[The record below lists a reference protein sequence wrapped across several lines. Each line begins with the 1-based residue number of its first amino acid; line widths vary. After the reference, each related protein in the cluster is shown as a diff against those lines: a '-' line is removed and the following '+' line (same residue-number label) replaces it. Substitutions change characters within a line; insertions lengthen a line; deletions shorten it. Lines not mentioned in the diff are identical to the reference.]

1 MMGTF
6 LGGAYEYF
14 CSVFTEMVFGTVF
27 WDYSEIPFNLGGR
40 INLLYCFFWGI
51 AAVVWFKC
59 CYPWISGMIEKL
71 PVIFGKIST
80 WVLILFMCCN
90 ITVSCMVLL
99 RYGQR
104 QEHMEAEKDWQVWID
119 KHFEDARVERI
130 YPNAIPVE

>member
-1 MMGTF
+1 
-6 LGGAYEYF
+6 
-14 CSVFTEMVFGTVF
+14 
-27 WDYSEIPFNLGGR
+27 
-40 INLLYCFFWGI
+40 
-51 AAVVWFKC
+51 
-59 CYPWISGMIEKL
+59 MIEKL